1 MNLYLVCQDRAFSVY
16 IKNVVCCAG
25 LSLWSFLKPDFEI
38 LTFLNTFGLFWKSK
52 KARVNAAFS
61 GFFQSERLGS
71 GKTLPELHIHYKSLL
86 KRDYNHAGCT
96 KYRKHFTV
104 APKLIDVI
112 DEKQMYHNVIM
123 WKENVSKE
131 WNCIT
136 SMFLTSLMSILC
148 LVMHILCVF
157 ALKLLFGFFWDK
169 VWLF

>member
-96 KYRKHFTV
+96 KYQKHFTV
-104 APKLIDVI
+104 VPKLIDVI
-112 DEKQMYHNVIM
+112 DENKCTQCNYVER
-123 WKENVSKE
+123 K
-131 WNCIT
+131 C
-136 SMFLTSLMSILC
+136 F
-148 LVMHILCVF
+148 
-157 ALKLLFGFFWDK
+157 
-169 VWLF
+169 